1 MLTSH
6 HHRIRINRLDGKR
19 FWFKA
24 LFVRLGIER
33 ISDIDKFA
41 HQTILLTQICFED
54 GQPFR
59 DHAWIKLNQELGQFL
74 ELPNHTKIVFSAC
87 IRQYPDHKRKY
98 SLGQIADVQIG
109 EQRDPS
115 QIVLTKTRRKRQQRK
130 AATELMLNDPQAWLR
145 LLRKPPKPPVVQ
157 KRIPIP
163 VEPVVCDV
171 HVTGDLHDIL
181 YKAKLEYPTYE
192 YRAGSPPD
200 SRVQNWFRCIAQ
212 WRDFQACGEGP
223 SKKVARNSA
232 AKKLTP
238 QIDTVLLE

>member
-6 HHRIRINRLDGKR
+6 HHGIRINRLDGKR

-33 ISDIDKFA
+33 LSDVDQFA
-41 HQTILLTQICFED
+41 HQTVLLTQICFED

-59 DHAWIKLNQELGQFL
+59 DHAWIKVNQELSQFF

-87 IRQYPDHKRKY
+87 IRQYPDPKRKY
-98 SLGQIADVQIG
+98 GLGQIADVQIG

-115 QIVLTKTRRKRQQRK
+115 QIVLTKTRHKRQQRK
-130 AATELMLNDPQAWLR
+130 AATNLMLSDPQAWLR
-145 LLRKPPKPPVVQ
+145 LLKKPPKPPVVQ

-163 VEPVVCDV
+163 VIPVVCDA

-192 YRAGSPPD
+192 YCAVLPPN
-200 SRVQNWFRCIAQ
+200 SRVQSWFTCDAQ
-212 WRDFQACGEGP
+212 WRDFQAWGEGP
-223 SKKVARNSA
+223 SKKVARNIA

-238 QIDTVLLE
+238 QIQAVLLE